1 MIQLEFVSSLA
12 LGILLTNGA
21 TPSVFEDETPLP
33 ELGSFGVDLTRRDA
47 STKPGDDFFRHAS
60 GTWLDTFEIPEDRG
74 RYGAFT
80 TLAERSD
87 ERVRAIIDDC
97 ASSDPAPGSIE
108 QKIGDYYASYMD
120 VAALDAKGIEPL
132 SPGLERIAAIAS
144 LDDLI
149 TAFGRASLESTSSPF
164 PFWVGADRSNPD
176 RHQLSLS
183 LGGIS
188 LPDRDY
194 YLEDTEKFQEILAEY
209 RVHVGRMLGFAGLD
223 QVEDRADAVIAVE
236 SKIAKVLWDRR
247 RRRNRDLTFNPMSY
261 AEFLEAYPGLDW
273 DGYFAAGGVTALE
286 DLNVSYPDALTRMI
300 QLVGEVELEDWKS
313 YLTFHLVSNNAGLLS
328 TEIDSER
335 FSFFGT
341 VVNGTPTQRERWERG
356 VARVGGRGG
365 LGEAIG
371 QIYVQRYFPESS
383 KEQMNQLVEN
393 LRDALAQSI
402 DSLDWMTEETKEQAR
417 AKLEAFRPKV
427 GYPDVWEDLS
437 SIEIV
442 ADDLFANAESVRA
455 YEYTDMLGRL
465 GEPTDREEWGMTPQT
480 VNAYYNSSF
489 NEIVFPAAILQPPFF
504 DPAAD
509 LAVNYGGIGGVIGH
523 EMGHGFD
530 DQGSKSDALGVQRN
544 WWSEADRKAFDL
556 RGDALVDLYNSF
568 QPVPGHFVD
577 GRFTLGENIG
587 DLGGLSLA
595 YRAYRTALGD
605 QEAPVLEGLTGDQ
618 RFFLAWAQVWC
629 AKNRE
634 DSLISRLKSDSHSPE
649 RYRVNGI
656 VDEVDSYI
664 AGVDR

>member
-1 MIQLEFVSSLA
+1 M
-12 LGILLTNGA
+12 
-21 TPSVFEDETPLP
+21 
-33 ELGSFGVDLTRRDA
+33 
-47 STKPGDDFFRHAS
+47 
-60 GTWLDTFEIPEDRG
+60 
-74 RYGAFT
+74 
-80 TLAERSD
+80 
-87 ERVRAIIDDC
+87 RAIIEEC
-97 ASSDPAPGSIE
+97 AGSDPAPGSIE
-108 QKIGDYYASYMD
+108 QKIGDFYASYMD
-120 VAALDAKGIEPL
+120 VAALDAKGLEPL
-132 SPGLERIAAIAS
+132 NPGLERIAAIAS
-144 LDDLI
+144 LEDLI
-149 TAFGRASLESTSSPF
+149 AAFGRASLETTSSPF
-164 PFWVGADRSNPD
+164 PFWVGADRSDPD

-194 YLEDTEKFQEILAEY
+194 YLEDTERFQEILAKY
-209 RVHVGRMLGFAGLD
+209 RVHVGRMLGFARLD
-223 QVEDRADAVIAVE
+223 QLEDRADAVIAVE

-247 RRRNRDLTFNPMSY
+247 RRRNRDLTFNPMGY
-261 AEFLEAYPGLDW
+261 AEFLEAYPGIDW
-273 DGYFAAGGVTALE
+273 DSYFAAGGVTGLE

-300 QLVGEVELEDWKS
+300 QLVGEIELEDWKS
-313 YLTFHLVSNNAGLLS
+313 YLAFHLVSNNAGLLS
-328 TEIDSER
+328 TEIDDER

-383 KEQMNQLVEN
+383 KKQMNELVEN

-402 DSLDWMTEETKEQAR
+402 DGIDWMTEETKVQAR

-437 SIEIV
+437 SIKIV

-455 YEYTDMLGRL
+455 YEYADMLGRL

-530 DQGSKSDALGVQRN
+530 DQGSKSDAFGVQRN
-544 WWSEADRKAFDL
+544 WWSEADRAAFDL
-556 RGDALVDLYNSF
+556 RGDALVELYSSF

-629 AKNRE
+629 GKNRE
-634 DSLISRLKSDSHSPE
+634 DALISRLKSDTHSPE
-649 RYRVNGI
+649 QYRVNGI
-656 VDEVDSYI
+656 VANMDAWYEAFDVQPGDAMYI
-664 AGVDR
+664 APEDRIRIW